1 MAAAR
6 QRWRQDQPSLEAA
19 RLVFIDETGTTTNMA
34 RTRGRARRGK
44 RLIGRVPHGHWK
56 VTTFV
61 AGLRCGAVTA
71 PFVID
76 EPMNGVIFLT
86 YVRRCLAPT
95 DRAWGAETGR
105 SSLPR
110 LARHR
115 GLRTGQPHPRLRIEY
130 RAAWD
135 VRARSAR
142 YVSTPPGCRPETA
155 DRAPR
160 VPTCAQNRSR
170 SGSSVRGSIARLK

>member
-6 QRWRQDQPSLEAA
+6 QRWREDQPSLEAA

-34 RTRGRARRGK
+34 RTRGRALRGK

-86 YVRRCLAPT
+86 MSAV
-95 DRAWGAETGR
+95 AWP
-105 SSLPR
+105 PR
-110 LARHR
+110 W
-115 GLRTGQPHPRLRIEY
+115 
-130 RAAWD
+130 RAAT
-135 VRARSAR
+135 RHF
-142 YVSTPPGCRPETA
+142 G
-155 DRAPR
+155 
-160 VPTCAQNRSR
+160 
-170 SGSSVRGSIARLK
+170 